1 MLTDGLGLLGGTV
14 IFLIYG
20 VQAYEALLGFG
31 FGGTLLAL
39 FMRVGGIY
47 TRPPTWARTWSA
59 RSRRTSR
66 GRPAQRRDD
75 RRQRGRQRRRL
86 RRHGAPTSSRA
97 TR

>member
-1 MLTDGLGLLGGTV
+1 V

-39 FMRVGGIY
+39 SCAWAAHLHESADVGADLVG
-47 TRPPTWARTWSA
+47 
-59 RSRRTSR
+59 RSRRTFR

-75 RRQRGRQRRRL
+75 RR
-86 RRHGAPTSSRA
+86 
-97 TR
+97 